1 MLEYIEYNLD
11 DKEYYHV
18 IVYDDDNIIEKTK
31 ITAYCDIWMVDFWN
45 E

>member
-18 IVYDDDNIIEKTK
+18 IVYDDDNTKRIEIKE
-31 ITAYCDIWMVDFWN
+31 N
-45 E
+45 

>member
-18 IVYDDDNIIEKTK
+18 IVYDGDDNTIEKTEIK
-31 ITAYCDIWMVDFWN
+31 EN
-45 E
+45 